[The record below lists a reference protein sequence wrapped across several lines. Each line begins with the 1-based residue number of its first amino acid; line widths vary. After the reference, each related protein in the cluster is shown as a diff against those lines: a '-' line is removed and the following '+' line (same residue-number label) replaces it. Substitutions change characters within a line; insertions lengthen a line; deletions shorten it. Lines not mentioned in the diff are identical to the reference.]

1 MPKPMTDD
9 HLDYER
15 MVDDALRSVMV
26 RSLRHV
32 AAHGLSG
39 DHHFYITF
47 RTDHPN
53 AVVGKELKARYPEE
67 ITIVIQHQFW
77 DLNVGEDA
85 FSVALSFNQS
95 PQTLHVPYAAVTAF
109 VDPSVKFGLQ
119 FKPAM
124 DGASEPVSA
133 PMALAADDDIEHGAP
148 EQDVA
153 TGKIVAL
160 DEFRK
165 K

>member
-1 MPKPMTDD
+1 MTDD

-32 AAHGLSG
+32 AVHGLTG

-47 RTDHPN
+47 RTDHPD
-53 AVVGKELKARYPEE
+53 AVVGDELKSRYPEE
-67 ITIVIQHQFW
+67 ITIVMQHQFW
-77 DLNVGEDA
+77 DLNVGEEG

-95 PQTLHVPYAAVTAF
+95 PQTLHVPYAAVSAF

-119 FKPAM
+119 FKPTM
-124 DGASEPVSA
+124 DGGDK
-133 PMALAADDDIEHGAP
+133 PMAVPLALAPDEEAEHGAP
-148 EQDVA
+148 EQDDE

>member
-1 MPKPMTDD
+1 MTDD

-26 RSLRHV
+26 RSLKHI
-32 AAHGLSG
+32 ADHGLIG

-53 AVVGKELKARYPEE
+53 AVVSDDLKSKYPEE
-67 ITIVIQHQFW
+67 ITIVLQHQFW
-77 DLNVGEDA
+77 DLKVGDDGFA
-85 FSVALSFNQS
+85 VALSFNQS
-95 PQTLHVPYAAVTAF
+95 PQTLQVPFAAVTAF

-119 FKPAM
+119 FKPSLERA
-124 DGASEPVSA
+124 GEPVSV
-133 PMALAADDDIEHGAP
+133 PMAMAEDEEIEQNAP
-148 EQDVA
+148 EQDDE

>member
-1 MPKPMTDD
+1 MTMSDD

-26 RSLRHV
+26 RSLKHV
-32 AAHGLSG
+32 AAHGLTG

-47 RTDHPN
+47 RTDHPR
-53 AVVGKELKARYPEE
+53 AVVSDDLKLKYPEE
-67 ITIVIQHQFW
+67 ITIVLQHQFW
-77 DLNVGEDA
+77 DLKVSDDA

-95 PQTLHVPYAAVTAF
+95 PQTLHVPFGAVTAF

-119 FKPAM
+119 FKPSAEGEREASSPVPM
-124 DGASEPVSA
+124 AIAAEKTSEPS
-133 PMALAADDDIEHGAP
+133 AP
-148 EQDVA
+148 EQDDES
-153 TGKIVAL
+153 GKVVAL

>member
-1 MPKPMTDD
+1 MTD
-9 HLDYER
+9 HQLDYER
-15 MVDDALRSVMV
+15 MVDDALRGVMV
-26 RSLRHV
+26 RSLKYV
-32 AAHGLSG
+32 AAHGLVG

-47 RTDHPN
+47 RTDHPR
-53 AVVGKELKARYPEE
+53 AVVSGDLKSKYPEE
-67 ITIVIQHQFW
+67 ITIVLQHQFW
-77 DLNVGEDA
+77 DLKVGEDA

-95 PQTLHVPYAAVTAF
+95 PQTLHVPYGAVTAF

-119 FKPAM
+119 FKPSM
-124 DGASEPVSA
+124 EGAAEPAAV
-133 PMALAADDDIEHGAP
+133 PLALAAEDEIERGAP
-148 EQDVA
+148 EQDDE

>member
-1 MPKPMTDD
+1 MTDD
-9 HLDYER
+9 NLDYER

-26 RSLRHV
+26 RSLHHV
-32 AAHGLSG
+32 AAHGLAG
-39 DHHFYITF
+39 DHHFYISF

-53 AVVGKELKARYPEE
+53 AMVGTALKSRYPEE
-67 ITIVIQHQFW
+67 ITIVMQHQFW
-77 DLNVGEDA
+77 DLKVGEDA

-119 FKPAM
+119 FKPTM
-124 DGASEPVSA
+124 EGDSEPMSV
-133 PMALAADDDIEHGAP
+133 PMALSADDEIEPGAP
-148 EQDVA
+148 EQDDES
-153 TGKIVAL
+153 GKVVAL

>member
-1 MPKPMTDD
+1 MTDE

-26 RSLRHV
+26 RSLHYV

-39 DHHFYITF
+39 DHHFYVTF
-47 RTDHPN
+47 RTDHPQ
-53 AVVGKELKARYPEE
+53 AVVGDELKSKYPEE
-67 ITIVIQHQFW
+67 ITIVLQHQFW
-77 DLNVGEDA
+77 DLDIGEEG
-85 FSVALSFNQS
+85 FSVTLSFNQS
-95 PQTLHVPYAAVTAF
+95 PQTLTVPFGAVTAF

-119 FKPAM
+119 FKPSM
-124 DGASEPVSA
+124 DGADHPAAMPVAVAKDEP
-133 PMALAADDDIEHGAP
+133 IESNAP
-148 EQDVA
+148 EQDDES
-153 TGKIVAL
+153 GKVVAL

>member
-1 MPKPMTDD
+1 MTDD

-26 RSLRHV
+26 RSLQH
-32 AAHGLSG
+32 AAVHGLAG

-47 RTDHPN
+47 RTDHPQ
-53 AVVGKELKARYPEE
+53 ATVGDDLKSKYPEE
-67 ITIVIQHQFW
+67 ITIVLQHQFW
-77 DLNVGEDA
+77 DLKVDDDG

-95 PQTLHVPYAAVTAF
+95 PQTLQIPYAAVTAF

-119 FKPAM
+119 FKPTVES
-124 DGASEPVSA
+124 GSEPKSA
-133 PMALAADDDIEHGAP
+133 PMTLTNDDEIEQSAP
-148 EQDVA
+148 EQDDES
-153 TGKIVAL
+153 GKVVAL

>member
-1 MPKPMTDD
+1 MTDD

-26 RSLRHV
+26 RSLKHI
-32 AAHGLSG
+32 ADHGLIG

-53 AVVGKELKARYPEE
+53 AVVSDDLKSKYPEE
-67 ITIVIQHQFW
+67 ITIVLQHQFW
-77 DLNVGEDA
+77 DLKVGDDGFA
-85 FSVALSFNQS
+85 VALSFNQS
-95 PQTLHVPYAAVTAF
+95 PQTLQVPFAAVTAF

-119 FKPAM
+119 FKPSLE
-124 DGASEPVSA
+124 GAGEPVSV
-133 PMALAADDDIEHGAP
+133 PMAMAEDEEIEQNAP
-148 EQDVA
+148 EQDDE